1 MEHKEPKLY
10 VKTDCSV
17 TAVIIVF
24 IFGYGYGFG
33 FVSLVSDFID
43 FLAGV

>member
-17 TAVIIVF
+17 TALIIVF
-24 IFGYGYGFG
+24 IFGYG
-33 FVSLVSDFID
+33 FVSIVSDLFD
-43 FLAGV
+43 YLAGV